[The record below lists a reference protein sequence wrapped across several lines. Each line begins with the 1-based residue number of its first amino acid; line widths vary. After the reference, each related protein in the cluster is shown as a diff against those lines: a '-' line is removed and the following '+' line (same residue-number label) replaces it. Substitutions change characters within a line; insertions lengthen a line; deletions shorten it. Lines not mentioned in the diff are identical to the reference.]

1 MSVEIAVDQLV
12 SMNVNEESYAC
23 LQILNKYFM
32 NGAKP
37 EEKYRRIKKTNDVYQ
52 VIQHFTF
59 LRSTRLLHVCGICR
73 ILLLCTICPKGAL
86 RF

>member
-1 MSVEIAVDQLV
+1 MSVEVAVDLLV

-23 LQILNKYFM
+23 LEILNKYFL

-52 VIQHFTF
+52 VMQTSTVLPLSATTF
-59 LRSTRLLHVCGICR
+59 MFCTMHRMPLILH
-73 ILLLCTICPKGAL
+73 PE
-86 RF
+86 

>member
-1 MSVEIAVDQLV
+1 MSVEVAVDLLV

-23 LQILNKYFM
+23 LEILNKYFL

-52 VIQHFTF
+52 VMQTSYCSAYYVYVLYYASHAAD
-59 LRSTRLLHVCGICR
+59 SS
-73 ILLLCTICPKGAL
+73 P
-86 RF
+86 